1 MKIPFPANSSPGI
14 KPQEGGGRLVNGYV
28 TEIQDGGANPVL
40 WERSSGMVEFARV
53 EDADHIGCRAMTLIG
68 STLLHIVATRVY
80 SVSSAGVVTDVGA
93 FAGTSPVI
101 MAQNTVDPVPDVF
114 GVTDNAAYLFTV
126 GSPPTSYN
134 GGGNLSAP
142 NSVAVL
148 NNYAIFS
155 SPGGRLTAT
164 NINSTTI
171 ASNAFEDI
179 PKGNLLRVVEYNN
192 ELFAFGSNY
201 FRVYRDAGTSPF
213 PLEFTGVERDIGI
226 VSSFAVAGFESDF
239 PDALL
244 FGGSDN
250 RVYRMEGYT
259 AVPVSTHDVQE
270 AIEGTADKS
279 DIRAHAYISHGQ
291 PFWSLTSPGNWT
303 WEYNLATGLWHER
316 ESYARTDW
324 RGRVTIKAFDKWLVG
339 DAISGN
345 IYEIRE
351 GHPFEA
357 DDALVWQLESNAV
370 QRFPVPLNAHWSY
383 YNFTSGVGVD
393 TGLIP
398 TQTEPKV
405 AISWSLDGG
414 ARYGNPLVRSL
425 GTQGAYEQS
434 VRIGNT
440 GISTG
445 KGIRYRLEVS
455 DGVRVGFMGGQT
467 SLEELSP

>member
-192 ELFAFGSNY
+192 ELFAFGSN
-201 FRVYRDAGTSPF
+201 
-213 PLEFTGVERDIGI
+213 
-226 VSSFAVAGFESDF
+226 
-239 PDALL
+239 
-244 FGGSDN
+244 
-250 RVYRMEGYT
+250 
-259 AVPVSTHDVQE
+259 
-270 AIEGTADKS
+270 
-279 DIRAHAYISHGQ
+279 
-291 PFWSLTSPGNWT
+291 
-303 WEYNLATGLWHER
+303 
-316 ESYARTDW
+316 
-324 RGRVTIKAFDKWLVG
+324 
-339 DAISGN
+339 
-345 IYEIRE
+345 
-351 GHPFEA
+351 
-357 DDALVWQLESNAV
+357 
-370 QRFPVPLNAHWSY
+370 
-383 YNFTSGVGVD
+383 
-393 TGLIP
+393 
-398 TQTEPKV
+398 
-405 AISWSLDGG
+405 
-414 ARYGNPLVRSL
+414 
-425 GTQGAYEQS
+425 
-434 VRIGNT
+434 
-440 GISTG
+440 
-445 KGIRYRLEVS
+445 
-455 DGVRVGFMGGQT
+455 
-467 SLEELSP
+467 